1 MSTRLNALD
10 GYFRVLAKMKVLHL
24 GNLYGSD
31 GTHLGL
37 HCFVGG
43 KQYMRSIFRWW
54 LEDL

>member
-37 HCFVGG
+37 HFFIGG